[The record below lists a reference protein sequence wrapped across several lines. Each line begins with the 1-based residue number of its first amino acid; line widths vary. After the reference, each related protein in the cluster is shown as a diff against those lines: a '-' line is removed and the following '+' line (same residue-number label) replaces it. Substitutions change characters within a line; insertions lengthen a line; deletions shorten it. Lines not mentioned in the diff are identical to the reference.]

1 MNTHLPP
8 FPDSTHDQPV
18 PVGLPI
24 QRHWQDVAETKGFEI
39 TARVDDRYHLM
50 LRCHSCGGAH
60 RSKLHVLMTCQPL
73 CPHCMDAR
81 WRKDAE
87 AAGLIWLGRDP
98 DDRHYGFYQ
107 APCGHKLRRQFELVK
122 RIAAG
127 ECAHRCERCQH
138 EKEEA
143 EARARGWS
151 LIGPAPTKGPGYRR
165 YRHACGHEQTI
176 ARANM
181 QSGRFNCANCGE
193 GWSTAP
199 SFIYC
204 MRFALPGLAPLV
216 KLGFSRNPD
225 SRLHW
230 QLKRSPDLSGQILRS
245 VPIRNG
251 HTAQSLEKKMHAAL
265 RRDHRDSVIP
275 PDQYRPWLRVKS
287 EIYAAGLEPTILELL
302 DELDTGSSDPD

>member
-1 MNTHLPP
+1 MNTHPHVS
-8 FPDSTHDQPV
+8 PDAPHARPV
-18 PVGLPI
+18 PNGMPI
-24 QRHWQDVAETKGFEI
+24 HEHWHTAAAAKGFEI
-39 TARVDDRYHLM
+39 TCRVDDRYHLM
-50 LRCHSCGGAH
+50 LRCEACGQEH
-60 RSKLHVLMTCQPL
+60 RSKLHVLMTSQPL

-81 WRKDAE
+81 WRADAE
-87 AAGLIWLGRDP
+87 AAGLVWLGRDP
-98 DDRHYGFYQ
+98 EDRHYGFYQ
-107 APCGHKLRRQFELVK
+107 APCGHRLRRQFELVK

-127 ECAHRCERCQH
+127 TRAHRCERCQN

-143 EARARGWS
+143 EAKARGWS
-151 LIGPAPTKGPGYRR
+151 LIGPAPAKGPGYRR
-165 YRHACGHEQTI
+165 YRHDCGHEQTI

-181 QSGRFNCANCGE
+181 QSGRFNCASCGE

-230 QLKRSPDLSGQILRS
+230 QLKRSPDLSGHILRS
-245 VPIRNG
+245 VLIRNG

-275 PDQYRPWLRVKS
+275 SERYRPWLRVKS
-287 EIYAAGLEPTILELL
+287 EIYAAGLQPVILKLL
-302 DELDTGSSDPD
+302 DDLDTGLSATD